1 MTHRLNSMQ
10 AHPSRFKGH
19 GYQPKHLEEQTEKA
33 SKIGIAVTKMG
44 AAAAVA
50 AAAVLALAGC
60 SKAELDITP
69 QTREHN
75 VKLDDGSEVTCIM
88 FDEFDTTKEDSYAP
102 NSFQLQAVDCDWA
115 HRRAGVDASPEVKDL
130 PREVPT
136 ITLTPSTAERQRQ
149 DQRNVPPV
157 E

>member
-1 MTHRLNSMQ
+1 MTRRLNSMQ

-19 GYQPKHLEEQTEKA
+19 GYQPRHTTDTHKA
-33 SKIGIAVTKMG
+33 TKLGYAVTKVT
-44 AAAAVA
+44 AVA
-50 AAAVLALAGC
+50 AVSAAAILALAGC
-60 SKAELDITP
+60 SKADLDITP

-88 FDEFDTTKEDSYAP
+88 FDEFDTTKEDSYTP

-115 HRRAGVDASPEVKDL
+115 HRRAGVAAKPDTQDL

-136 ITLTPSTAERQRQ
+136 ITLTPEPS
-149 DQRNVPPV
+149 DQENPGA
-157 E
+157 

>member
-19 GYQPKHLEEQTEKA
+19 GYQPRHTTDTHKA
-33 SKIGIAVTKMG
+33 TKLGYAVTKVT
-44 AAAAVA
+44 AVA
-50 AAAVLALAGC
+50 AASAAAILALAGC
-60 SKAELDITP
+60 SKADLDITP

-88 FDEFDTTKEDSYAP
+88 FDEFDSTKEDSYAP
-102 NSFQLQAVDCDWA
+102 GSFQLQAVDCDWA
-115 HRRAGVDASPEVKDL
+115 HRRAGVDAKPETRNL

-136 ITLTPSTAERQRQ
+136 ITLTPEPSNQENAGAA
-149 DQRNVPPV
+149 
-157 E
+157 

>member
-19 GYQPKHLEEQTEKA
+19 GYQPRHTTDTHKA
-33 SKIGIAVTKMG
+33 TKLGYAVTKVT
-44 AAAAVA
+44 AVA
-50 AAAVLALAGC
+50 AASAAAILALAGC
-60 SKAELDITP
+60 SKADLDITP

-75 VKLDDGSEVTCIM
+75 VRLEDGSEVTCIM

-102 NSFQLQAVDCDWA
+102 GSFQLQAVDCDWA
-115 HRRAGVDASPEVKDL
+115 HRRAGVNAEPETRDL

-136 ITLTPSTAERQRQ
+136 ITLTPEPNNQENPEA
-149 DQRNVPPV
+149 
-157 E
+157 